1 MKINILAGGKMVS
14 TIAIKDIN
22 NYSNIN
28 NSIRKKMFTC
38 MVSGRIFSYINRFID
53 TLNNFKKEDFEIDD
67 IYYQKV
73 IKLSDLV
80 TMDLTIND
88 EQTYSKMLASINIAN
103 LLLNNGIE
111 NKDFDS
117 ILTSFY
123 DLKRDLIELELIK
136 EMEKI

>member
-14 TIAIKDIN
+14 TTAIKDIN